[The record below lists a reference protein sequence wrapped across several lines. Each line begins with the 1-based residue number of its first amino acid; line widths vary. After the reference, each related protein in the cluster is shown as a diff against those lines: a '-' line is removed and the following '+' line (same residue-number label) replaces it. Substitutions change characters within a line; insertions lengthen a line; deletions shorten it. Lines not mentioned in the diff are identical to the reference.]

1 MAMNRANVN
10 NQLVNDLGSFVGKD
24 IGTQFARKPKKL
36 AEGGETTIVSE
47 DLHEVT
53 YTRPDGS
60 KVRYRYNPKT
70 HGKPQPD
77 GQMRKLGASAD
88 DVAKVGGITLFDQA
102 EVVEV
107 PAEATGQKE
116 PDKKDRERE
125 EAPATS
131 ADFPDPI
138 DLPDPEANMVSG
150 LKSRALSNLL
160 TDPIRAILPSGIGK
174 FLPEDKLGSTMTTDK
189 EGRVSEGQRP
199 YGVLDVP
206 GIFDQGRGLTAIGR
220 KDTPINPETGLP
232 YDSSMLDAFNPVLDS
247 YRDYQTLKLA
257 DDYQKAFAL
266 ADGSKGQPLD
276 RVRAGEFDRREK
288 VQGGKATVLDEEGQE
303 WRDGPGGE
311 MYDRFGFD
319 TRGLYDAGMDKTN
332 PNNPDYDPDLDF
344 KTFGRDATNPNRT
357 EIVDGEKKVARPY
370 QTLFTQEP
378 LFRDQRRVGEEG
390 GKEPAPPARGVI
402 DKTEFFVDPALEAWA
417 TPPLTATP
425 DIDPYIAGTPSNMA
439 DAFNYPTDPD
449 TDPYIAG
456 TPSNMADAFNYP
468 TDPTPSGDWAEA
480 DMLGTNQP
488 LETTFG
494 MPVPDYAKDTPSN
507 MADAFKYPST
517 QSTQEELLRD
527 DYRLGPKS
535 VEKEILEAPVFPD
548 IPGLDRGMPA
558 RLDPN
563 APLIDEEKD
572 LPISQKELGDAS
584 LKTRPSVFDKIPDGL
599 QAVINALKP
608 APKAHG
614 WHLGLRPEDYTLAA
628 RIDKDTG
635 AGLPGVGFDEDAFF
649 TPSPEQSSSLSG
661 YDPSWM
667 GTAFVDEPSGAG
679 GDWTSGMSDED
690 FASFVGGEGW
700 GAYADAEEYDVG
712 TDDMGSFWKQ
722 GGPIR
727 MAGGGG
733 LSSLR
738 PPIHEG
744 DFVIAADVVSGIG
757 DGSSDF
763 GVQRLSEEL
772 GISPFK
778 AATGSLVGE
787 VRGPGSGLDDLIQT
801 TIGGKTAARV
811 ANQEFLVPM
820 QDVAKIGNGSIRQGQ
835 EMLYKLMDAVR
846 NQKTGGDQPPR
857 LQGSLASLM
866 KG

>member
-150 LKSRALSNLL
+150 LKSRGLSNLIGA
-160 TDPIRAILPSGIGK
+160 PIRAMLPSGIGN
-174 FLPEDKLGSTMTTDK
+174 FLPKDELGATARM
-189 EGRVSEGQRP
+189 P
-199 YGVLDVP
+199 YGALDAP
-206 GIFDQGRGLTAIGR
+206 GIFENIEKNIDPNTGQLF
-220 KDTPINPETGLP
+220 KSNMLDVINPLVDDQRIYEG
-232 YDSSMLDAFNPVLDS
+232 
-247 YRDYQTLKLA
+247 LKLA

-378 LFRDQRRVGEEG
+378 LFRDRRGGEEEG
-390 GKEPAPPARGVI
+390 DKEPAPKPTRSGLEWAGPPTTRSGLEWAGPPSTASPA
-402 DKTEFFVDPALEAWA
+402 TDPD
-417 TPPLTATP
+417 T
-425 DIDPYIAGTPSNMA
+425 DPYIAGTPSNMA
-439 DAFNYPTDPD
+439 DAFTYPTDPD

-517 QSTQEELLRD
+517 QRSTQEELLRD

-584 LKTRPSVFDKIPDGL
+584 LKTRPSVFDKIPSGL
-599 QAVINALKP
+599 RAVVNALTP
-608 APKAHG
+608 DAKAHG

-679 GDWTSGMSDED
+679 GDWMSGVSDED
-690 FASFVGGEGW
+690 FDSFVGGEGW

-772 GISPFK
+772 GVSPFK